1 MKHRAGAR
9 FIVGTVFVLL
19 VAYGLWHFNSELSS
33 FLESGKS
40 LPVRALRIDGVLT
53 HVTKRQVADL
63 VGHAAGGRN
72 ITSVDTSELR
82 EALLAEPWIARAAVH
97 RKMPDTLVV
106 SLVEHVPAAYWNNDG
121 LYDAQNQEI
130 FKPDLR
136 SFSEPL
142 VRLGA
147 YRDNLA
153 PEVYESAV
161 TFIRILEPR
170 AAVHRKMPD
179 TLVVS
184 LVEHVPAA
192 YWNNDGLYDA
202 QNQEIFKPD
211 LRSFSEPLVRL
222 GAYRDNLAPEVYES
236 AVTFIRI
243 LEPSRYHMVALYLDQ
258 VRCYTITLSGGTKLI
273 LGRGREKSAQRLERL
288 LKSLPLTDINLADV
302 SYVDLRYDVGFAVG
316 PLKDSQKG
324 ESQNDKSVPQE

>member
-161 TFIRILEPR
+161 TFIRILEP
-170 AAVHRKMPD
+170 
-179 TLVVS
+179 
-184 LVEHVPAA
+184 
-192 YWNNDGLYDA
+192 
-202 QNQEIFKPD
+202 
-211 LRSFSEPLVRL
+211 
-222 GAYRDNLAPEVYES
+222 
-236 AVTFIRI
+236 
-243 LEPSRYHMVALYLDQ
+243 SRYHMVALYLDQ

-324 ESQNDKSVPQE
+324 ESQNDKSVAQE